1 MKVFVVN
8 AYKERKEKYNDN
20 YELYDAVW
28 WEGVKENEYSRY
40 NLRYNAKTPLRQKIA
55 ACSMSHKNLLN
66 KIIEEDLTD
75 VFVIEDDAII
85 DNFDSLKKVMK
96 EANNE
101 FCYIGGDLF
110 SPLNKD
116 AKEFKSK
123 TKDEIRKTL
132 KEGINIINP
141 DKFIILNTHGYYIP
155 NKSVA
160 EDILNYIPNAKKE
173 KAIDIEYKSL
183 QKKKIIK
190 KFIYPA
196 ISILV
201 VDEAK
206 NGFSKMYNN
215 FTDDKKYY

>member
-8 AYKERKEKYNDN
+8 AYKERRAKYDDR

-40 NLRYNAKTPLRQKIA
+40 NLRYNASTPLRQKIA

-66 KIIEEDLTD
+66 KIIEEDLKD
-75 VFVIEDDAII
+75 VFVIEDDSII
-85 DNFDSLKKVMK
+85 NDFDDLNKVISK
-96 EANNE
+96 ANNE

-116 AKEFKSK
+116 AKEFKK
-123 TKDEIRKTL
+123 TIKDEIRVNL
-132 KEGINIINP
+132 IEGINVINP

-155 NKSVA
+155 NKEVA
-160 EDILNYIPNAKKE
+160 KDILLRIPNAKKE
-173 KAIDIEYKSL
+173 KAVDIEYKNL

-190 KFIYPA
+190 HFIYPA

-201 VDEAK
+201 VEEAK
-206 NGFSKMYNN
+206 TGFSNMYNN
-215 FTDDKKYY
+215 FNDDKKYY